1 MNLQITIL
9 TNKFYKY
16 SDTVVKVKKI
26 AKNLNKVTVI
36 DLTTKTEINIP
47 FLGAELIMYRIYTI
61 GEVAKIVEKRSDTIR
76 KYEKKGLIPSGK
88 KFNESCQSYKNW
100 RYYDREDVYNMVL
113 FFNNRTPGR
122 PANERNIGAQVQ
134 VIKISE
140 KIKLGRK

>member
-1 MNLQITIL
+1 MNLQTTIL

-61 GEVAKIVEKRSDTIR
+61 G
-76 KYEKKGLIPSGK
+76 
-88 KFNESCQSYKNW
+88 
-100 RYYDREDVYNMVL
+100 
-113 FFNNRTPGR
+113 
-122 PANERNIGAQVQ
+122 
-134 VIKISE
+134 
-140 KIKLGRK
+140 